1 MRSGARSFAERWSRF
16 IWMTISCA
24 RSWDFL
30 NCRCFRY
37 NDERTSEQELKTEL
51 AEGGRY
57 HHLIVEGGA
66 W

>member
-1 MRSGARSFAERWSRF
+1 
-16 IWMTISCA
+16 MTISCA